1 VCLQRHGIPPFLSSA
16 VVESVRGRTG
26 GSRGEEGVGGD
37 VGGLGGR
44 KGGGVGGCVGGLG
57 GGNIFLRSWISLLGG
72 EEGVG
77 AVERGLGGGNGDAE
91 RVVGGFGG
99 GNVFSSSWISLLG
112 GETDSTALVSADAL
126 QRAFK
131 IVQAEVNLGNC

>member
-1 VCLQRHGIPPFLSSA
+1 M
-16 VVESVRGRTG
+16 
-26 GSRGEEGVGGD
+26 
-37 VGGLGGR
+37 GGLGGR
-44 KGGGVGGCVGGLG
+44 KEGGVGGCVGGLG
-57 GGNIFLRSWISLLGG
+57 GGNIFSRSWISLLGG

-77 AVERGLGGGNGDAE
+77 AVEGGLGGGSGDAE